1 MKKLLLIIALF
12 TSFSCMKNDKEQVQT
27 FVSFGEVVRNN
38 STTLEFKTDLAQDV
52 IFNLS
57 TPLINVMSGDRL
69 LVMGGM
75 KSNAENTYVAELYQI
90 AEVDIEAVIDRE
102 DVMDESEL
110 GEDGVNISQILASGD
125 YLNLF
130 FQSKNHSVTLVIDEV
145 KEDNGT
151 LRVKSTLYNKKVEEE
166 TQITITS
173 FDISEYLLNKSI
185 SIDIKYK
192 DLGDKVVTKNI
203 VISND

>member
-1 MKKLLLIIALF
+1 
-12 TSFSCMKNDKEQVQT
+12 MKNDKEQVQT

-192 DLGDKVVTKNI
+192 DLDDKVVTKNI

>member
-192 DLGDKVVTKNI
+192 DLDDKVVTKNI